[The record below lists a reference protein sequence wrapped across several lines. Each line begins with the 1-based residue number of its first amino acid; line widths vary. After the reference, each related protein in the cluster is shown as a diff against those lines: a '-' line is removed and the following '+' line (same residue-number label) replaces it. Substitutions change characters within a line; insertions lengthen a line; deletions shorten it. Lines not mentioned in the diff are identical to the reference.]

1 MGISFHVAEE
11 YLRLLVEFARNP
23 NANLVRACPPARG
36 SDYDPLRPVA
46 VGQIAA
52 PLEQLRRVSTEV
64 PLEWL
69 FGEYIGAN
77 SADMVTARALGSQN
91 VGEAMAIAHRHQH
104 IQTNVRSFSMRSATG
119 GGLTE
124 VHHAAEDDADMRFVF
139 HSLLAAKV
147 WLLFHFY
154 QGSGKQHQID
164 RRAPSFGS
172 LLQRFAG
179 ELEFLDVDFQGSEVV
194 LSLDGDVLLQ
204 KLPDMGERQRRACD
218 QELRRRNAYVSC
230 AAQWTDRVRAYIRS
244 SNFAE
249 VSVNDVCD
257 AFRMPRRTLGRLLRD
272 EDTSFT
278 AILSELRREKALHL
292 VRSTGVPLKRVAAE
306 LGFSMAFK
314 SWTGETPKSFRIHG
328 PARSASQIGRD
339 PELRRAG

>member
-1 MGISFHVAEE
+1 MGISFHVADE

-172 LLQRFAG
+172 LLQRFA
-179 ELEFLDVDFQGSEVV
+179 
-194 LSLDGDVLLQ
+194 
-204 KLPDMGERQRRACD
+204 CD

-278 AILSELRREKALHL
+278 AILSELRREK
-292 VRSTGVPLKRVAAE
+292 
-306 LGFSMAFK
+306 
-314 SWTGETPKSFRIHG
+314 
-328 PARSASQIGRD
+328 
-339 PELRRAG
+339 